1 MAEPPPGPA
10 PADADPV
17 LPAAR
22 IRYAADQPY
31 SLDFS
36 DIYHAADG
44 AAEVQRVFLG
54 PCGIAELAAER
65 GSGRWPVRIGE
76 LGFGSGL
83 NFAVAA
89 QRCLDAGARLHFL
102 SVEAAPLD
110 AADFAVIARARA
122 AAHPIYAELADRYP
136 PRLRGWHRRWL
147 ADGRIC
153 LSLWWG
159 DAAAG
164 LADLADRQRQP
175 MDAWFLDGF
184 APDRNPAMWDDAL
197 LARLPAL
204 SRPGTRVA
212 TFTAAG
218 RVRRGLTAAGFAMRR
233 VDQRPHKRE
242 TLAGTLTEGGSRGF
256 EPPARVDVAGAGLA
270 GASLAWHLARAGH
283 AVRVW
288 DGGPSAGP
296 PAGSALPVTV
306 LHGRLL
312 ADGSAAAGLRSH
324 GYLYAADLVRTLA
337 GFEPTGVLQRPAAGQ
352 GPDRLATL
360 AARYAGSGS
369 WLRLVSAEEARELAG
384 WPLAEGCLWLPGGGR
399 VDTPAMTAGLLSHPG
414 IEVVPEAMPAAMPA
428 AMPEGT
434 DAGCR
439 VLACGAG
446 VHAFAAARYLEIAPV
461 QGQIDLVAVAQPP
474 ALPLVGNGYL
484 VPAGTLVPA
493 GALLAAGATYEYE
506 PWPEAEASTANL
518 AQLQGHP
525 HTWQGRHRGTRAVS
539 SDRAPVAG
547 QLYDA
552 AERPVPG
559 LYVSTGHGS
568 SGNVSAHLA
577 AACVTALIGGDCPPL
592 DTAAEAAL
600 SPLRFRTRQARR
612 GFRHGAGD

>member
-1 MAEPPPGPA
+1 MTNALPGTTG
-10 PADADPV
+10 ADPV

-22 IRYAADQPY
+22 IRYQHDQPY

-54 PCGIAELAAER
+54 PCGIDELAAER
-65 GSGRWPVRIGE
+65 GVGRRPVRIGE
-76 LGFGSGL
+76 FGFGSGL

-89 QRCLDAGARLHFL
+89 ERCLAAGARLHFV

-110 AADFAVIARARA
+110 AADFTAIARARA
-122 AAHPIYAELADRYP
+122 GVHPIYAELADRYP
-136 PRLRGWHRRWL
+136 PRLRGWHRRFL

-159 DAAAG
+159 DADAG

-197 LARLPAL
+197 LAGLPAL

-218 RVRRGLTAAGFAMRR
+218 RVRRALTAAGFAMRR

-242 TLAGTLTEGGSRGF
+242 TLAGTLEAGGIDGF
-256 EPPARVDVAGAGLA
+256 EPPAVVNVAGAGLA
-270 GASLAWHLARAGH
+270 GASVAWHLARAGY

-288 DGGPSAGP
+288 DGGAGSP
-296 PAGSALPVTV
+296 PGSALPVTV

-312 ADGSAAAGLRSH
+312 ADGSAAAALRSH
-324 GYLYAADLVRTLA
+324 GYLYAADLVRGLG
-337 GFEPTGVLQRPAAGQ
+337 GFEPTGVLQRPAPGQ
-352 GPDRLATL
+352 PPDRLANL
-360 AARYAGSGS
+360 AARYAGSGA
-369 WLRLVSAEEARELAG
+369 WLRLLGAAEGTALAR
-384 WPLAEGCLWLPGGGR
+384 WPVEDGCLWLPGGGR
-399 VDTPAMTAGLLSHPG
+399 VDTPAMTAGLLQHPG
-414 IEVVPEAMPAAMPA
+414 IELVPEAL
-428 AMPEGT
+428 PET
-434 DAGCR
+434 AAGCL

-446 VHAFAAARYLEIAPV
+446 VHAFAAARFLEIAAV
-461 QGQIDLVAVAQPP
+461 QGQIDMVTAARLPAV
-474 ALPLVGNGYL
+474 PLVGNGYL
-484 VPAGTLVPA
+484 VPAGK
-493 GALLAAGATYEYE
+493 LLAAGATYEYR
-506 PWPEAEASTANL
+506 PWPEAEASAANL
-518 AQLQGHP
+518 AQLEGLA
-525 HTWQGRHRGTRAVS
+525 HTWQARHRGTRAVS
-539 SDRAPVAG
+539 SDRAPIAG
-547 QLYDA
+547 ALFDPA
-552 AERPVPG
+552 GEPLPG

-577 AACVTALIGGDCPPL
+577 ADCVSALIGGDCPPL
-592 DTAAEAAL
+592 DRAAEAAL
-600 SPLRFRTRQARR
+600 SPLRFRIRQARR
-612 GFRHGAGD
+612 GFRHGAGT